1 MEDINPQNQDNGLSI
16 IIENI
21 EFTLIYKVTTYE
33 TGIYEE
39 IYKSPPAKDETSRI
53 VKIKSVNLSKQTEE
67 FFWVYLSFSE
77 LGVWRF
83 LCYENLE
90 TTRYDKGKEYIQST
104 CVNMYLQQHLHLWYD
119 RLEEIT
125 IPHDDI
131 INISR
136 SQPGFISITH
146 ENIKL
151 TQEYINKNLP
161 ILHDSNRE
169 KFFIPSGNLP
179 IKCGF
184 TVNYPEQSVIR
195 QIQSVSQYLQNSY
208 TILDYEE
215 MFHYNFIF
223 RDVINSENIVVKVT
237 LKHKNTNQTI
247 ILFYKK
253 MVFSKLES
261 KTPVPGVSR
270 KKQEEFDMN
279 IDSITNPGNVHFVV
293 ILVIPSEA
301 RCLDNSLY
309 SEYINLGIYVCK
321 PFDYTRLLN
330 SKLTECTKDY
340 SYVGYRYQNIFPI
353 KNVENQLLSKE
364 KKNVLGGKM
373 SKRKK
378 VNNNIKRKSRKY
390 KNKITNRKYRKNKK
404 SIKIKRYN

>member
-1 MEDINPQNQDNGLSI
+1 MEDIISQNQDDGLSI

-261 KTPVPGVSR
+261 KTPVPGVTR

-309 SEYINLGIYVCK
+309 SEYINLGVYVCK

-330 SKLTECTKDY
+330 SKLTQCTKDY

-353 KNVENQLLSKE
+353 KNVENLLSTKE

-373 SKRKK
+373 SKRK
-378 VNNNIKRKSRKY
+378 NNNNRKSK
-390 KNKITNRKYRKNKK
+390 KNKKTKRKYRKKRKSTKK
-404 SIKIKRYN
+404 NV